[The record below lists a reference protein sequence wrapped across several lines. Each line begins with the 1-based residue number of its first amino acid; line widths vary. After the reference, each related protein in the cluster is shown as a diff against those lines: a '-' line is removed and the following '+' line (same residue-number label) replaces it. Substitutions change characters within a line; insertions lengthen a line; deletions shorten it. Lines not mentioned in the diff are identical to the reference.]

1 MSQHSKTQNVVIRAC
16 ASAHKPTLSLTVI
29 LLLNAC
35 SASPPA
41 TLGVHAGRFE
51 PCSSS
56 PNCVNSQATDSEHK
70 IAPLAFNGSPA
81 ETQARLLKVI
91 AEQPRA
97 TLTKAEGN
105 YLRFEFTSALMRFVD
120 DVEFLVGSQSV
131 EVRSA
136 SRLGYS
142 DMGVN
147 RKRIETIRVAL
158 AKQP

>member
-1 MSQHSKTQNVVIRAC
+1 MG
-16 ASAHKPTLSLTVI
+16 SAFVLALC
-29 LLLNAC
+29 AC

-51 PCSSS
+51 PCPSS

-70 IAPLAFNGSPA
+70 IAPLALNGDPA
-81 ETQARLLKVI
+81 ETQALLLRVI

-97 TLTKAEGN
+97 KLTKAEGN
-105 YLRFEFTSALMRFVD
+105 YLRFEFTSAVMRFVD
-120 DVEFLVGSQSV
+120 DVEFLVGNQRI

-147 RKRIETIRVAL
+147 RERIETIRNAL
-158 AKQP
+158 AEQK